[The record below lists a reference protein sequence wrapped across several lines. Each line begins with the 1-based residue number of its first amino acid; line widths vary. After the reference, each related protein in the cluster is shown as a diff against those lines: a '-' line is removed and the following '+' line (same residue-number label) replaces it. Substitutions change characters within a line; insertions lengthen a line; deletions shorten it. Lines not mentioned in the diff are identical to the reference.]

1 MKKVCWVELNP
12 AATAFSRSEGE
23 RWREIHVFAENLP
36 TNFDEW
42 MNEWKKAQRWHEGN
56 NKSKKM
62 WKFLCSLEMAMAK
75 KYGYQAIFIYTFVIK
90 QITFS
95 AVNL

>member
-1 MKKVCWVELNP
+1 
-12 AATAFSRSEGE
+12 
-23 RWREIHVFAENLP
+23 
-36 TNFDEW
+36 
-42 MNEWKKAQRWHEGN
+42 
-56 NKSKKM
+56 M